1 MRREEASRLL
11 QPYLDGE
18 LDAATALELE
28 QHLAVD
34 AQARAMLESLRRL
47 SSAVRAN
54 ADYHTAP
61 QLLRERITAPPAEIA
76 REKSRSPRIGRLAWV
91 DAMALSVVSAVFGA
105 LVTAVVLR
113 PSANEPV
120 ERDVVAS
127 HVRATLGSHL
137 TDVISSDQH
146 TVKPWLSARLDFSP
160 PVHDLTNQGYELVG
174 ARVDYAGSQRV
185 AALVYRRRQ
194 HIIDVMIAPS
204 ESEQAPRLSEQNGFN
219 LNHFARGGMSYWL
232 VSDLNA
238 NELGDLARL
247 LASAGAVRQR

>member
-1 MRREEASRLL
+1 MRREEASRLM

-18 LDAATALELE
+18 LDAATSAELE

-34 AQARAMLESLRRL
+34 AHARATLESLRQL
-47 SSAVRAN
+47 STAVRTS
-54 ADYHTAP
+54 ADYHAAP
-61 QLLRERITAPPAEIA
+61 QALRERIAAP
-76 REKSRSPRIGRLAWV
+76 SRGAVAGNASHASRPRRLAWV
-91 DAMALSVVSAVFGA
+91 EAMALCAASALLGG
-105 LVTAVVLR
+105 LVIAVALR
-113 PSANEPV
+113 PAASEPV

-127 HVRATLGSHL
+127 HVRATLGGHL

-160 PVHDLTNQGYELVG
+160 PVRDLSSDGYELLG
-174 ARVDYAGSQRV
+174 ARVDYVGGQRA

-194 HIIDVMIAPS
+194 HTIDVLILPAGA
-204 ESEQAPRLSEQNGFN
+204 ERTARLSARNGFN
-219 LNHFARGGMSYWL
+219 LNHFAHDGMSYWL

-247 LASAGAVRQR
+247 LASAGAAR